1 MKIRRLLTNT
11 VVFGLVFAM
20 TFTLLFSSM
29 AVAANA
35 EPEGGE
41 LEAELNEVDMVSAD
55 PSAPDESEQKTEL
68 PETEIYIDHE
78 DEASAYGRLVINVF
92 LEAVEENPNLTVYLI
107 SDEGGDEDV
116 LTPEEEAEIINS
128 LFDDEE

>member
-1 MKIRRLLTNT
+1 MDEYYIDAAYFTDDKEETQKYLAERLDFPDYYGRNLD
-11 VVFGLVFAM
+11 A
-20 TFTLLFSSM
+20 LFDC
-29 AVAANA
+29 
-35 EPEGGE
+35 
-41 LEAELNEVDMVSAD
+41 L
-55 PSAPDESEQKTEL
+55 TEL